1 MEWEWK
7 SRYCKHKLSFKRK
20 RYANMTTLSSYMW
33 HLKSVSSET
42 PNLKWSALRC
52 VPQYSNTSKKCLM
65 CFYEK
70 LEIVTVLIKTR
81 RNSWT
86 RDLNS
91 TVNVAISTSFLLK
104 NYTGNDYREF
114 TILGNRKKHNCE
126 YSNILFY
133 VRAEIEYNCLMI
145 MKTLNSELQ

>member
-1 MEWEWK
+1 
-7 SRYCKHKLSFKRK
+7 
-20 RYANMTTLSSYMW
+20 MTTLSSYMW

-81 RNSWT
+81 QNS
-86 RDLNS
+86 
-91 TVNVAISTSFLLK
+91 
-104 NYTGNDYREF
+104 
-114 TILGNRKKHNCE
+114 
-126 YSNILFY
+126 
-133 VRAEIEYNCLMI
+133 
-145 MKTLNSELQ
+145 